1 MEEIK
6 IFQLAERYHNL
17 FPKKDMLAIQEDGEM
32 KTYSSSEYVEIT
44 NNIAYGFINLGIKKN
59 DKICIISSNRP
70 EWSLVDMG
78 INKIGA
84 INAPIYPNITR
95 SEYKYIIEDCG
106 AKIIFVGSKE
116 IYNRVNGLNEEIEC
130 LQEIYSFDQIEN
142 IKNWRDIIQMGIKEP
157 QIDTLLSIQNSIKK
171 SDLFTLIY
179 TSGTT
184 GKPKGVMLSHSN
196 VISQITTLRERLP
209 IGFKDRAISFLPL
222 CHVFERMIEYFYMF
236 KGVSIYY
243 AQSLDTLG
251 DDLKKIQPTIM
262 PTVPRLLE
270 KVYDKILSKGAE
282 LKGLKKV
289 LFFWAVNLGL
299 KHEYN
304 NANGI
309 WYEFQL
315 SIANKIIFNKW
326 REAVGGKIRYIVSG
340 ASALQERIAKI
351 FTAAQMP
358 VLEGYG
364 LSETSPVISVNL
376 AHTHDAHYG
385 TVGTVIPGVELK
397 LVHEDGMKDG
407 EGEITIKGPNV
418 MMGYFN
424 KPEET
429 SKVIDDDGWFH
440 TGDIGRL
447 VKGRYLKI
455 TDRKKEIFKTSGGKY
470 IAPQV
475 MENKFKESRLIEQII
490 VVGENEKHPAALIVP
505 SQEGLK
511 FWCKKHNIS
520 FTNTKD
526 IIKNNRV
533 IDKFEHEVKFYNSFF
548 NDYEK
553 IKIFKLIATSWS
565 VDGGELTA
573 TMKLRRKN
581 ILEKYKNL
589 YEEIYKS

>member
-6 IFQLAERYHNL
+6 IFQLAERYHKL
-17 FPKKDMLAIQEDGEM
+17 FPKKDMLAIQQNGVM
-32 KTYSSSEYVEIT
+32 KTYSTEEYIATT
-44 NNIAYGFINLGIKKN
+44 NNIAYGLLEMGIEKN
-59 DKICIISSNRP
+59 DKICIISPNRP

-95 SEYKYIIEDCG
+95 KEYKYIIQDCG
-106 AKIIFVGSKE
+106 AKIIFVGSSEIYEKIKDLDKE
-116 IYNRVNGLNEEIEC
+116 IDC
-130 LQEIYSFDQIEN
+130 LKEIYSFDQLDN
-142 IKNWRDIIQMGIKEP
+142 INNWQEIINKGVEKPKPEKLKEIQKTIQKN
-157 QIDTLLSIQNSIKK
+157 
-171 SDLFTLIY
+171 DLFTLIY

-184 GKPKGVMLSHSN
+184 GNPKGVMLSHSN
-196 VISQITTLRERLP
+196 VISQITTLRDQLP
-209 IGFKDRAISFLPL
+209 IGMDDRAISFLPL

-243 AQSLDTLG
+243 AQSLETLG

-270 KVYDKILSKGAE
+270 KVYDKILAKGAE
-282 LKGLKKV
+282 LKGLKKI

-304 NANGI
+304 KANGF
-309 WYEFQL
+309 WYELQL

-326 REAVGGKIRYIVSG
+326 RDAVGGRIRYIVSG

-376 AHTHDAHYG
+376 AHTNDAHYG
-385 TVGTVIPGVELK
+385 TVGTIIEGVELK
-397 LVHEDGMKDG
+397 LVHEDGMKEG

-418 MMGYFN
+418 MMGYYN

-429 SKVIDDDGWFH
+429 SKVIDSEGWFH

-447 VKGRYLKI
+447 IQGRYLKI

-475 MENKFKESRLIEQII
+475 MENRFKESRLIEQII
-490 VVGENEKHPAALIVP
+490 VIGEGEKHPAAFIVP
-505 SQEGLK
+505 SEEGLN
-511 FWCKKHNIS
+511 FWCKKHDIL
-520 FTNTKD
+520 FTNLKD
-526 IIKNNRV
+526 VINKNKV
-533 IDKFEHEVKFYNSFF
+533 VDKFEKEVNYYNSFF

-553 IKIFKLIATSWS
+553 IKIFKLIGNSWS

-581 ILEKYKNL
+581 ILEKYRNL

>member
-1 MEEIK
+1 M
-6 IFQLAERYHNL
+6 
-17 FPKKDMLAIQEDGEM
+17 
-32 KTYSSSEYVEIT
+32 
-44 NNIAYGFINLGIKKN
+44 GIKKN

-78 INKIGA
+78 ISKIGA

-95 SEYKYIIEDCG
+95 REYKYIIQDCG
-106 AKIIFVGSKE
+106 AKIIFVGSNE
-116 IYNRVNGLNEEIEC
+116 IYEKIKGLDQEVDC

-142 IKNWRDIIQMGIKEP
+142 VTNWQDIIDKGTKNPNSEKLKTIQK
-157 QIDTLLSIQNSIKK
+157 TIQNN
-171 SDLFTLIY
+171 DLFTLIY

-184 GKPKGVMLSHSN
+184 GNPKGVMLSHSN
-196 VISQITTLRERLP
+196 VISQITTLRDQLP
-209 IGFKDRAISFLPL
+209 IGVDDRAISFLPL

-243 AQSLDTLG
+243 AQSLETLG

-270 KVYDKILSKGAE
+270 KVYDKILAKGAE
-282 LKGLKKV
+282 QKGLKKI

-304 NANGI
+304 KANGL
-309 WYEFQL
+309 WYELQL

-326 REAVGGKIRYIVSG
+326 REAVGGRIRYIVSG

-376 AHTHDAHYG
+376 AHTKDAHYG
-385 TVGTVIPGVELK
+385 TVGTIIEGVQLK
-397 LVHEDGMKDG
+397 LVHEDGMQEG

-418 MMGYFN
+418 MMGYYN
-424 KPEET
+424 KPKET
-429 SKVIDDDGWFH
+429 SKVIDSDGWFH

-447 VKGRYLKI
+447 VQGRYLKI

-475 MENKFKESRLIEQII
+475 MENRFKESRLIEQII
-490 VVGENEKHPAALIVP
+490 VIGEGEKHPAAFIVP
-505 SQEGLK
+505 SEEGLN

-520 FTNTKD
+520 FTNLKD
-526 IIKNNRV
+526 VIKKNKV
-533 IDKFEHEVKFYNSFF
+533 VEKFEKEVNYYNSFF

-553 IKIFKLIATSWS
+553 IKIFKLIGNSWS

-581 ILEKYKNL
+581 ILEKYKHL
-589 YEEIYKS
+589 FEEIYK